1 MERYAS
7 WRRVLLLSQRGR
19 TWIAEARPSQRRY
32 FFHLVRRL
40 VESGALFDICAAS
53 DLASLNRGRRNNRL
67 ASERYRAGRARRSD
81 HARWCTSFVATNNP
95 WSSRSVAAQRLL
107 RRRSTRGRLPLRSGR
122 DAQDRRRTGDT
133 VVADP
138 SFGPST
144 RGTAW
149 PAPALGKLRRLD
161 ELYRIHEATAMRSME
176 WRAEGR

>member
-1 MERYAS
+1 MRVVEAGFAPVSARSHMDRGGSTVAAAVFLPPRS
-7 WRRVLLLSQRGR
+7 PARRVRS
-19 TWIAEARPSQRRY
+19 
-32 FFHLVRRL
+32 
-40 VESGALFDICAAS
+40 LFDICAAW